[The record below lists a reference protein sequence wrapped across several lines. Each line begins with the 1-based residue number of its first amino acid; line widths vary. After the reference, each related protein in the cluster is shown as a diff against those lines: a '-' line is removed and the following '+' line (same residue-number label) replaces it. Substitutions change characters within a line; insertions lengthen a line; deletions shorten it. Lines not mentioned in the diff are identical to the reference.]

1 MKPLVLL
8 LAAILATMA
17 TSASSHA
24 FLERVSPGAGDNVHA
39 GPLKVQLRFSEAL
52 EPSFS
57 GIKVT
62 DSTGHDMAAGP
73 ALATG
78 TQMELPLRALLP
90 GRYRVSWHAVSIDTH
105 RSEGKYNFQVVP

>member
-1 MKPLVLL
+1 MKPRVLL

-17 TSASSHA
+17 TAVSAHA
-24 FLERVSPGAGDNVHA
+24 FLERVSPGAGANVHA
-39 GPLKVQLRFSEAL
+39 GPMKVQLRFSEAL

-73 ALATG
+73 AVSNG
-78 TQMELPLRALLP
+78 TQMELPLRALSP

-105 RSEGKYNFQVVP
+105 RSEGKYNFLVLP